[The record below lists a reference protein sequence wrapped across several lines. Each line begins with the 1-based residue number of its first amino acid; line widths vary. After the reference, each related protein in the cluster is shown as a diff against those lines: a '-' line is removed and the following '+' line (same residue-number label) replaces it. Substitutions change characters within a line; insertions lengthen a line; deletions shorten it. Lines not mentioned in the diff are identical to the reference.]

1 MIIFW
6 LAINIESSTCLVGLT
21 IEKFR
26 FRWNNYKSNCRKHQ
40 RHETCIQQHLYEHFC
55 NTGHKDFKS
64 DVWITVTLKNTLMTF
79 VNYFVN
85 YFVWILNTKV
95 IFRGKNYGFDKFL
108 WRDTRKESFMF
119 WLRNWSYLMTGSSS
133 STLLLEILIFHGD
146 ISQSLFC
153 LIICWIQQFHWLIT
167 LSNNLLHFGVPIFFN
182 FSLKRKKISSTR
194 KKNYCVFSRCVWA
207 KLKIFLSMEKFLN

>member
-1 MIIFW
+1 MTTVIAKIIFW

-95 IFRGKNYGFDKFL
+95 IFRGKNYRFDKFL

-119 WLRNWSYLMTGSSS
+119 WLRNWSYLMTSSPS

-146 ISQSLFC
+146 ISQSLLC
-153 LIICWIQQFHWLIT
+153 LIICWIQQI
-167 LSNNLLHFGVPIFFN
+167 
-182 FSLKRKKISSTR
+182 SLADYTI
-194 KKNYCVFSRCVWA
+194 
-207 KLKIFLSMEKFLN
+207 E

>member
-6 LAINIESSTCLVGLT
+6 LAINIESSTCLVALT

-55 NTGHKDFKS
+55 NTGHKDFES

-95 IFRGKNYGFDKFL
+95 IFRGKDYGFDKFL

-119 WLRNWSYLMTGSSS
+119 WLRNWSYLMTGSPSIKHVATRNFNFS
-133 STLLLEILIFHGD
+133 WRYFTVFV
-146 ISQSLFC
+146 LF
-153 LIICWIQQFHWLIT
+153 
-167 LSNNLLHFGVPIFFN
+167 NNLLNSAI
-182 FSLKRKKISSTR
+182 SLADNTIK
-194 KKNYCVFSRCVWA
+194 
-207 KLKIFLSMEKFLN
+207 